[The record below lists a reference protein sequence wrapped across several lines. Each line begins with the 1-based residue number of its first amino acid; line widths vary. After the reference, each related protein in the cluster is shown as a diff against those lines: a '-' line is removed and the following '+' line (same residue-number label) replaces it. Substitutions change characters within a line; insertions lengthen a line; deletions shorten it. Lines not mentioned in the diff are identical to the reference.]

1 MSTIYK
7 EKDFAQ
13 NFGLPEDKVV
23 NFLNDLRGLLNKHNA
38 KLYTTSCELYLNNL
52 GFVGMLEDNIETV
65 EVVDGDEVLYTSKTN
80 SE

>member
-7 EKDFAQ
+7 EKDFTK

-23 NFLNDLRGLLNKHNA
+23 NFLNDLRVLLNKHNA

-65 EVVDGDEVLYTSKTN
+65 EVVDGDEVLYASKTN